1 MYISEQRYSIEKIV
15 KIVYTKQIMN
25 NLMLSVD
32 GIPSEDGIFQEVSQE
47 VKNLQEDIKT
57 GNFKNAY
64 LLFGEEAYLKIQYKE
79 KLIHALNP
87 DDDTMNFTKYE
98 GKGIEVREMI
108 DLCETM
114 PFFADHRVVLVENSG
129 FFKNKCEELA
139 DYIKT
144 LPDYIRMVFVE
155 EEVDKRNRMYKAVK
169 SEGRIVEFAKQDEKT
184 LMRWAAGIL
193 GREGRKITMRD
204 MELLLTKTGTDMG
217 NIRNELEKLI
227 TFTMG
232 RDVVTAEDI
241 EEICT
246 TRTENKIFEMVR
258 AVTEKNQR
266 KALDLYND
274 LLTLREPPMRILFL
288 LSKQFRQMVL
298 AKKMAGEGAAQ
309 SEIASKLGVQSFVAR
324 NLLSCARA
332 YSTEEL
338 EQAEVDFA
346 EAEEAV
352 KTGRLQDVLSVELL
366 IVKYSSSG
374 RRSGMY
380 FDS

>member
-1 MYISEQRYSIEKIV
+1 M
-15 KIVYTKQIMN
+15 
-25 NLMLSVD
+25 
-32 GIPSEDGIFQEVSQE
+32 
-47 VKNLQEDIKT
+47 KNLQEDIKT
-57 GNFKNAY
+57 GNFRRVY
-64 LLFGEEAYLKIQYKE
+64 LLCGDEAYLKIQYKD
-79 KLIHALNP
+79 KLIKALNP
-87 DDDTMNFTKYE
+87 DDDTMNFSKYE

-114 PFFADHRVVLVENSG
+114 PFFADYRVILVENSG
-129 FFKNKCEELA
+129 FFKNKCDELA

-144 LPDYIRMVFVE
+144 LPDYVRMVFVE
-155 EEVDKRNRMYKAVK
+155 EEVDKRSRMYKAVK
-169 SEGRIVEFAKQDEKT
+169 AEGRIVEFAKQDEKT

-193 GREGRKITMRD
+193 GREGRKITTRD
-204 MELLLTKTGTDMG
+204 MEFLLTKTGTDMG

-227 TFTMG
+227 MFTMG

-288 LSKQFRQMVL
+288 LSKQFCQMTL
-298 AKKMAGEGAAQ
+298 AKKMSGEGAAQ
-309 SEIASKLGVQSFVAR
+309 SEIASRLGVPSFAVR
-324 NLLSCARA
+324 NLLTCARA

-338 EQAEVDFA
+338 EQAEEDFA
-346 EAEEAV
+346 ESEEAV

-366 IVKYSSSG
+366 IVKYSTG
-374 RRSGMY
+374 R
-380 FDS
+380 